1 MQRITGFGGFFF
13 RAEDPES
20 LAAWYARHFG
30 ISEVPKDYETP
41 VWTQDQGPTVFAPFA
56 KDTTYFGNSE
66 KQWMLNFRV
75 NDLDAMVAQLR
86 DAGEEVEMHPE
97 ELPNG
102 RFARVYDPE
111 GNPIELWQPQEVET
125 KV

>member
-13 RAEDPES
+13 RAEDPEG

-75 NDLDAMVAQLR
+75 DDLDAMVAQLR

>member
-13 RAEDPES
+13 RAENPEQ
-20 LAAWYARHFG
+20 LAAWYAQHFG
-30 ISEVPKDYETP
+30 ITEVPKDYVTP

-56 KDTTYFGNSE
+56 KDTKYFGDAD

-75 NDLDAMVAQLR
+75 DDLDAMIAQLQA
-86 DAGEEVEMHPE
+86 AGITVEKHPE

-102 RFARVYDPE
+102 SFARVYDPE
-111 GNPIELWQPQEVET
+111 GNPIELWQPKDPEGAE
-125 KV
+125 